1 MPKRNTHILPNL
13 KKGGWDIK
21 HSDSERSSGHFETK
35 EEAITRAKEI
45 CESQDTKLV
54 IHNKDGKVAK

>member
-35 EEAITRAKEI
+35 AKEI
-45 CESQDTKLV
+45 CESQGTKLV